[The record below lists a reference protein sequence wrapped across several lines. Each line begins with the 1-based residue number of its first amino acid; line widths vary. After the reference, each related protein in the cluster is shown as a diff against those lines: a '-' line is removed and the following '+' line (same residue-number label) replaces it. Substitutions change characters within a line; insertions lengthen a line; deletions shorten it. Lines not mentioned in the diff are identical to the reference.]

1 MLPDNVNLTTDS
13 KDIEKYILDEEN
25 IDNLNDI
32 VNLFNISLKKRN
44 LIRSSKLSEVQDK
57 VVDQIA
63 TRVSERP
70 DNFSNDDLLKYYK
83 TIQDTLSKTDTSLED
98 LKVPTIQ
105 LNQQININN
114 NGTEEFDRDSR
125 KKIIDTVNQILNLAK
140 ENSQNIE
147 DVIELSDENIEVI
160 DD

>member
-1 MLPDNVNLTTDS
+1 MSRCFARQAYAP
-13 KDIEKYILDEEN
+13 
-25 IDNLNDI
+25 
-32 VNLFNISLKKRN
+32 
-44 LIRSSKLSEVQDK
+44 
-57 VVDQIA
+57 
-63 TRVSERP
+63 VS
-70 DNFSNDDLLKYYK
+70 K